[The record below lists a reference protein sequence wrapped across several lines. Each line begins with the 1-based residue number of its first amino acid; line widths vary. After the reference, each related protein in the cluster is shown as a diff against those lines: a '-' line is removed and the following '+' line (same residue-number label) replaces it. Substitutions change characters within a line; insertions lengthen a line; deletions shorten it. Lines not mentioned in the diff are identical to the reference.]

1 MNKRRLMPLLALLL
15 LLTACQPAAFDGT
28 LVKTPDIFALNFQ
41 SFHSTDTHTF
51 ALSEGDRIQ
60 VEITRKAGDIAV
72 TIQQDGDTPVYQ
84 GTTPSPS
91 AFQVAITKGGTYR
104 VTVTGTHARGSVSF
118 HVLRAED
125 AGT

>member
-1 MNKRRLMPLLALLL
+1 MKKQRLIPLLALLL

-28 LVKTPDIFALNFQ
+28 LVKTSDIYALNFQ
-41 SFHSTDTHTF
+41 SFHATDTHTF

-60 VEITRKAGDIAV
+60 VEIARKAGDITV

-84 GTTPSPS
+84 GTSPSPS
-91 AFQVAITKGGTYR
+91 AFQVEIKESGTYR
-104 VTVTGTHARGSVSF
+104 VTVTGTRARGIVSF